1 MRTNVSRTALA
12 AGTIATLLSTPLISL
27 AQIEEI
33 TVTARKREESL
44 QDVPISVQAISGKEI
59 QQQGLYDLSAM
70 APYTPN
76 FSMVQA
82 AGASD
87 LFFMRGLGT
96 YGSGVHFE
104 PGVGQVFNGYFSTR
118 SRLSRT
124 ALIDVA
130 QVEVLKGP
138 QGSIIGKNTSIGA
151 LNITSNRPTAEFA
164 GSVSAAYNAD
174 SSEGY
179 EVQGFIS
186 GPLSDS
192 IRGRAVIDY
201 QDIDGWVD
209 NLVTG
214 KTIQQKQDLTFRGML
229 DVDFSDTFTAE
240 FLYQYSDL
248 DRNGKPREA
257 VFCFDE
263 AAANALGIECVANNK
278 NNSANVQRNAPGG
291 ALFDPGEPY
300 TTESHLLGA
309 TLTWEF
315 SGFDVTSL
323 TNFTSYEISDNF
335 SGAITPAERAS
346 ISNDEEFDQFYQEV
360 RIASTGDSGPIWTI
374 GGMYFSG
381 EMDFF
386 QGFDALFAGGLR
398 RNEFARSETDSVA
411 VFGQVDFDLSDA
423 FILSV
428 GGRFTD
434 EERSG
439 TKSQIAGPIYTDIP
453 NTIDNIG
460 EPSGCGPGFRACTNG
475 DGTPISGS
483 LDDSN
488 FSYNVSFQWNASADS
503 MYYTTYATGF
513 KSGGFDLRGAGDP
526 TRFLFGEEE
535 TTNFEIGGRHT
546 LSNGRVRLNWTLFR
560 TEVDDLQV
568 SSNDPVLIQQIVAS
582 ADVVNQGLEGEFVWA
597 VNDAFELSLTGA
609 FLDSE
614 LDGFISECYAG
625 QTAATGCNFL
635 VDDGGTPGDPSDDT
649 FFQNQ
654 DGKDLPFAPEL
665 QFVLGGDYT
674 FEMDNGMSMNIG
686 ARYVYIGDHHVT
698 LTRDPA
704 GFQDAT
710 GRIDATVALSGDTG
724 GGKPWQLA
732 LVGRNLSDE
741 MVRAWC
747 NSSGLAGTLLVSCAF
762 EEGRFVSLRGT
773 IGF

>member
-1 MRTNVSRTALA
+1 MRTSVGRALLSS
-12 AGTIATLLSTPLISL
+12 GTIGVLFSMPLASL

-33 TVTARKREESL
+33 TVTARKRAESL
-44 QDVPISVQAISGKEI
+44 QDVPISVQALSGEEI
-59 QQQGLYDLSAM
+59 RLQGLYDLSAM

-138 QGSIIGKNTSIGA
+138 QGSIIGKNTSLGA
-151 LNITSNRPTAEFA
+151 LNITSNRPTDVFEA
-164 GSVSAAYNAD
+164 SVSAAYNAE

-179 EVQGFIS
+179 ELQGIVS
-186 GPLSDS
+186 GPLSETV
-192 IRGRAVIDY
+192 RGRAVLDY

-214 KTIQQKQDLTFRGML
+214 KTIQQKKDLTFRGML
-229 DVDFSDTFTAE
+229 DIDFSETFAAE

-263 AAANALGIECVANNK
+263 AAANALGIECVADNR
-278 NNSANVQRNAPGG
+278 NNSANLQRNAPDA

-309 TLTWEF
+309 TLSWEF
-315 SGFDVTSL
+315 TGFDITSL
-323 TNFTSYEISDNF
+323 TNFTRYDISDNF

-360 RIASTGDSGPIWTI
+360 RIASTGDSGPTWTL

-386 QGFDALFAGGLR
+386 QAFDALLAGGLR
-398 RNEFARSETDSVA
+398 RNEFARSKTDSVA
-411 VFGQVDFDLSDA
+411 VFAQTDLQLSDA
-423 FILSV
+423 FVLTL
-428 GGRFTD
+428 GGRYTD

-439 TKSQIAGPIYTDIP
+439 AKSQIAGPLYTDIA
-453 NTIDNIG
+453 NTIDSMG
-460 EPSGCGPGFRACTNG
+460 DPSGCGAGFRACTNG
-475 DGTPISGS
+475 DGTPIRGS

-488 FSYNVSFQWNASADS
+488 FSYNLALQWNANDDS
-503 MYYTTYATGF
+503 MYYTTLASGF

-526 TRFLFGEEE
+526 SRFLFGEEE
-535 TTNFEIGGRHT
+535 TTNFEVGGRHT
-546 LSNGRVRLNWTLFR
+546 LNDGRMRLNWTLFR

-568 SSNDPVLIQQIVAS
+568 SSNDPVLIQQVVAS
-582 ADVVNQGLEGEFVWA
+582 ADVVNKGLEAEFVWA

-625 QTAATGCNFL
+625 QTPATGCNFL

-654 DGKDLPFAPEL
+654 DGEDLPFAAEL

-674 FEMDNGMSMNIG
+674 FPLDNGMSVNFG
-686 ARYVYIGDHHVT
+686 AKYVYIGDHHVT

-710 GRIDATVALSGDTG
+710 GRVDAMVALSGQTDRSNR
-724 GGKPWQLA
+724 WQLA
-732 LVGRNLSDE
+732 LVGRNLNDE
-741 MVRAWC
+741 MVKAWC

-773 IGF
+773 LGF